1 MARLLHLLPYLAY
14 PAFPRESKVNLLL
27 FGQAH
32 ALQDVRIRMNDSSGF
47 VMVGSAWM
55 VSVICS
61 TSRYGFQKEIESR
74 KLPID
79 LLITRTVERV
89 HVQALKT
96 LSIRVA
102 LYYCNAFSSE

>member
-32 ALQDVRIRMNDSSGF
+32 ALQDVRIRMNDLSGF

-74 KLPID
+74 KR
-79 LLITRTVERV
+79 RTVERV